1 MVGSQKRSWKTC
13 MKHTVSTNWLFDA
26 TMDCE
31 LTDTTETKALRIGPN
46 ELHISDVH
54 LYKVIY
60 SQSKPFPKHG
70 PFYEAFN
77 TPHTVFA
84 ETDPG
89 LHKERRRLL
98 NPLFSLAGAFKLE
111 PIIHEKV
118 GIMTR
123 KISRLRDSHNINLY
137 DAFR

>member
-1 MVGSQKRSWKTC
+1 MVLWMAR
-13 MKHTVSTNWLFDA
+13 
-26 TMDCE
+26 
-31 LTDTTETKALRIGPN
+31 LTDNTETKALRIGPN

-98 NPLFSLAGAFKLE
+98 NPLFSRAGVFKLE

-118 GIMTR
+118 EIMTR
-123 KISRLRDSHNINLY
+123 KISRLQDSHDINLY

>member
-1 MVGSQKRSWKTC
+1 M
-13 MKHTVSTNWLFDA
+13 
-26 TMDCE
+26 
-31 LTDTTETKALRIGPN
+31 RIGPN

-89 LHKERRRLL
+89 LHKKRRRLL
-98 NPLFSLAGAFKLE
+98 NPLFSRAGVFKLE
-111 PIIHEKV
+111 PIIHEKAE
-118 GIMTR
+118 IMTR
-123 KISRLRDSHNINLY
+123 KISRLQDSHDINLY